1 MSVVLTINVIIKNLF
16 IGTFSSHKEFSL
28 AQACAAGK
36 RLSKLTYWDLMGHS
50 STI

>member
-1 MSVVLTINVIIKNLF
+1 MSITLDKCDHKEFF

-36 RLSKLTYWDLMGHS
+36 RLSKLTYWDLISHNS
-50 STI
+50 ED